1 MIEDESIELIYP
13 KQADDTNLSKH
24 IVTPFEGLVAT
35 LATVGFALETRLVQS
50 LHRLELAQISLATAK
65 MLNCKEEKIIDVDAH
80 GVIKVKPFDGKL
92 AQVMTTLEENTKIK
106 DELQEHF
113 IGALHEG
120 DLNSSEFS
128 KYNFLKM
135 IANLAQELVTERNK
149 ARASYNRVDVSV
161 YMCSCMGRGEIII
174 KGDRSLARC
183 PDGALWRLPAHHA
196 GELERQEHRQLR

>member
-24 IVTPFEGLVAT
+24 TATPFEGLVAT

-65 MLNCKEEKIIDVDAH
+65 MLNCEEEKIIDVDAH
-80 GVIKVKPFDGKL
+80 GVIKVKPSDGKL
-92 AQVMTTLEENTKIK
+92 AQVLTTLEENIK
-106 DELQEHF
+106 YLTNF

-161 YMCSCMGRGEIII
+161 YMCSCMGKGEIII